1 MIGREFKFHDG
12 AKGSALAIRV
22 VQKDKDKKIDRVLRD
37 GTVVVNLEPESI
49 DINQDLIIYLA
60 DILEITQTRLD
71 IIAGHDGNEKLLS
84 VLDMRPDEVQKAI
97 FERL

>member
-71 IIAGHDGNEKLLS
+71 IIAGHDGHEKLLS